1 MLLLIALLFAH
12 ACTFHVAEAVSWCDD
27 TPAFGDYTLA
37 ANDVCTLTTQIKVT
51 NGNTLS
57 IIGEETESS
66 TDLALITQNEVAD
79 NDAHRLFWVEW
90 GELRLAWVR
99 LTGGRVRWDHYTAP
113 RTYHP
118 PGTGDLLV
126 GGGLVYVGDGSRTNE
141 KGSAM
146 MNATTGVIF
155 QGGRSF
161 LGGGIYAFGSE
172 SVVWMGSG
180 CKVIEN

>member
-79 NDAHRLFWVEW
+79 N
-90 GELRLAWVR
+90 
-99 LTGGRVRWDHYTAP
+99 
-113 RTYHP
+113 
-118 PGTGDLLV
+118 
-126 GGGLVYVGDGSRTNE
+126 
-141 KGSAM
+141 
-146 MNATTGVIF
+146 GVIF